1 MIKYKLKCNDCNQT
15 YDSWF
20 SSSIEF
26 DRLKKKKFL
35 NCHLCDSHN
44 VTKTLM
50 APSIQTKNK
59 TDPFSKI
66 KKIKEVKHKLKEYQ
80 NFIKNNFEFVGK
92 NFAYKARSIHYNN
105 NKNKKSKGIYGSA
118 TDKEIKELK
127 EEGINA
133 DVFPW
138 INDKDN

>member
-1 MIKYKLKCNDCNQT
+1 
-15 YDSWF
+15 
-20 SSSIEF
+20 
-26 DRLKKKKFL
+26 
-35 NCHLCDSHN
+35 
-44 VTKTLM
+44 M

-59 TDPFSKI
+59 IDQSSKI

-92 NFAYKARSIHYNN
+92 NFAYKARSIHYNKN
-105 NKNKKSKGIYGSA
+105 NKSRGIYGSA

-133 DVFPW
+133 EVFPW